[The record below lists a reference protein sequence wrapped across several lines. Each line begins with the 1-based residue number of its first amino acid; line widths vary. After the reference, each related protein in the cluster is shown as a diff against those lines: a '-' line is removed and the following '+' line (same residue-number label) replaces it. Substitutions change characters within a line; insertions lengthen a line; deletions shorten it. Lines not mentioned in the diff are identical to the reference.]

1 MNLQAGGPLFIIESP
16 QGSVNQLQLPHCQP
30 EPPSDSLSVLHI
42 SDDGTSLLQPVTI
55 TETHVVV
62 NVPHLSV
69 FGIVS
74 NLIQNF
80 KTRIRGQALLFRDS
94 INKFL
99 SIYLILLPCNVP
111 LYEVKK
117 FHSGL
122 KFITVP
128 SQCTFYRDQ
137 THSCHSDP
145 GGFEIQP
152 SEAEIS
158 ANYGPNYHPLFTMH
172 LPLSTEEV
180 TVIIKYQDQ
189 AIWKYKLHLPGIE
202 EQERQQS
209 FFSAQNLR
217 EIRPKF
223 IENVSDPTL
232 KKLLLKLRQCEVITS
247 NEEEKVRAPELK
259 SERAR
264 ILFDTVKN
272 KGEKASS
279 ILMKSLQEEDEFC
292 FDNLMLGIDQ

>member
-30 EPPSDSLSVLHI
+30 EP
-42 SDDGTSLLQPVTI
+42 
-55 TETHVVV
+55 
-62 NVPHLSV
+62 
-69 FGIVS
+69 
-74 NLIQNF
+74 
-80 KTRIRGQALLFRDS
+80 R
-94 INKFL
+94 
-99 SIYLILLPCNVP
+99 
-111 LYEVKK
+111 
-117 FHSGL
+117 
-122 KFITVP
+122 
-128 SQCTFYRDQ
+128 
-137 THSCHSDP
+137 
-145 GGFEIQP
+145 
-152 SEAEIS
+152 
-158 ANYGPNYHPLFTMH
+158 
-172 LPLSTEEV
+172 
-180 TVIIKYQDQ
+180 
-189 AIWKYKLHLPGIE
+189 IE